1 MNGISN
7 EILVARHPC
16 ASGAAFAGL
25 QPRTSKAT
33 RRASGRDGAGN
44 PCCRLW
50 HVVGAGLL
58 TFAALLG
65 LLPLVA
71 FAQQPTV
78 VIGSK
83 NFTESVVLG
92 EIARLSAREH
102 GIKAEHRRSLGG
114 TRILW
119 RALEGGEIDAYP
131 EYTGTIT
138 HELLRNVPPGASIG
152 VLRAHLKAFGI
163 GITDPLGFNNTYAI
177 GMRADEARKLHIRSI
192 SDLARHPDLKLAFS
206 NEFMNRADGWPGLK
220 QAYHLPTDARGL
232 DHALAYR
239 ALASGAVDAIDLYGT
254 DAEIAYYHVRVLKDD
269 LHYFPNYD
277 AVFLYRL
284 DLKQRAPG
292 FVAALNGLAGTIDA
306 QQMRML
312 NKAVKIDGEGETA
325 VAARFLGVEAD
336 GRGDDFRDRL
346 ARESRVHAALG
357 GISPFLAA
365 VLAVPLGIF
374 ATRYRRLGQV
384 VLGVTGILQ
393 TVPSLALFVFMI
405 PIFGIGAEPA
415 IAALFLYSLLPIVRN
430 THAGL
435 AGIPPSLLESAAA
448 LGLPPRVRLWRIELP
463 LALRSILAGV
473 KIAAVINVGTATLG
487 ALIGSGGYGQP
498 ILTGIRLDSIPLI
511 MEGAIPAALLALV
524 MQGLFELIELLL
536 TPRGLRLRAHA

>member
-1 MNGISN
+1 M
-7 EILVARHPC
+7 V
-16 ASGAAFAGL
+16 
-25 QPRTSKAT
+25 
-33 RRASGRDGAGN
+33 
-44 PCCRLW
+44 
-50 HVVGAGLL
+50 
-58 TFAALLG
+58 
-65 LLPLVA
+65 LLPLSA
-71 FAQQPTV
+71 FAQHPLAPATTPTV

-83 NFTESVVLG
+83 NFTESVILG
-92 EIARLSAREH
+92 EIARLDAREH
-102 GIKAEHRRSLGG
+102 GVDARHRRSLGG

-119 RALEGGEIDAYP
+119 RALLDGDIDAYP

-138 HELLRNVPPGASIG
+138 HELLHDVPSDAGAAA
-152 VLRAHLKAFGI
+152 LRAPLAKLGI
-163 GITDPLGFNNTYAI
+163 GITAPLGFNNTYAI
-177 GMRADEARKLHIRSI
+177 GMLDGKARKLHIRDI
-192 SDLARHPDLKLAFS
+192 SDLARHPDLTLAFS

-220 QAYHLPTDARGL
+220 KAYHLPQEARGM

-239 ALASGAVDAIDLYGT
+239 ALASGAVDVIDLYST
-254 DAEIAYYHVRVLKDD
+254 DANIDYYHVRVLKDD
-269 LHYFPNYD
+269 LHYFPHYD

-284 DLKQRAPG
+284 DLDQRAPQ
-292 FVAALNGLAGTIDA
+292 FVATLNSLAGTVDA
-306 QQMRML
+306 KQMRAM
-312 NKAVKIDGEGETA
+312 NKAVKIDGMSETA
-325 VAARFLGVEAD
+325 VAANFLGVTANA
-336 GRGDDFRDRL
+336 GKGNGFWNRM
-346 ARESRVHAALG
+346 ARYTAQHLMLV
-357 GISPFLAA
+357 GISLTLAI
-365 VLAVPLGIF
+365 VIAVPLGIF
-374 ATRYRRLGQV
+374 AARYRRLGQA
-384 VLGVTGILQ
+384 VLGMTGILQ

-405 PIFGIGAEPA
+405 PLFGIGAWPA

-498 ILTGIRLDSIPLI
+498 ILTGIRLDSVPLI

-524 MQGLFELIELLL
+524 MQGVFEGIERAL